1 MRFKHKPTFH
11 MRHLLLLA
19 LLLSSS
25 LAYFSCTP
33 ERTFPT
39 EGGEPG
45 TGTLG
50 SFDASRYVAIGN
62 SIAAGFLSN
71 SLYEAGQLMSYPALI
86 ARQAHGNTETGTGQ
100 SKFQMPIIAEPG
112 FGAAVTVGGN
122 IVLASGRIELGGFS
136 STGTPITF
144 TNTSPTGNGQLP
156 PNNPAFRNATLQ
168 RPYHNLGIP
177 GIVMGDATAA
187 ITTANSLSRSPFID
201 IILRNPALG
210 NRSPVQ
216 QAAALLAPQQGDKL
230 VTFWLGNND
239 VLGYA
244 TSGGVSPAAP
254 TPTAAFTLLYNRALD
269 SLRQIPNVKIIVA
282 NIPDVTAIP
291 FTTTL
296 GPLFRTVLTLNR
308 IPAIFYQRGGTVP
321 ANPAVGVPTQL
332 PTTDV
337 GNPTRALILLTASG
351 AIQQVGA
358 TNGVFAREYW
368 VNILATANPA
378 IRTLPAAQQD
388 TIIRQTLNIV
398 TTAPFALSPQNPL
411 PNQFILDDGEITV
424 ARTAIREFNDAIRAQ
439 VGQRGVVGL
448 VDINGIFNDIVRN
461 GGIEVDG
468 EWLSPTLATGG
479 LFSMDGV
486 HPSPKAHG
494 IVANKFIQIIN
505 REFNAQIPLV
515 IVRNLPNGIV
525 QAGRPAGEAID
536 FSKPEHLKFLDAK
549 VYEAVARQCGAFR
562 DPMF

>member
-1 MRFKHKPTFH
+1 MQR
-11 MRHLLLLA
+11 LLLA
-19 LLLSSS
+19 VLLFTFS
-25 LAYFSCTP
+25 LTYLSCTP

-62 SIAAGFLSN
+62 SITAGFLSN
-71 SLYEAGQLMSYPALI
+71 SLYEEGQLNSYPALI
-86 ARQAHGNTETGTGQ
+86 ARQAHGKSENGIGQ

-112 FGAAVTVGGN
+112 FGAAVTVGTN
-122 IVLASGRIELGGFS
+122 TVLASGRIELGGFS

-144 TNTSPTGNGQLP
+144 TNTSPTGNGQPP
-156 PNNPAFRNATLQ
+156 PNNPAFRNATLA
-168 RPYHNLGIP
+168 RPYNNLGIP
-177 GIVMGDATAA
+177 GIVMGDATLA
-187 ITTANSLSRSPFID
+187 ITSANSVSRSPFID
-201 IILRNPALG
+201 IMLRNPLLG

-254 TPTAAFTLLYNRALD
+254 TPTATFTLLYNRALD
-269 SLRQIPNVKIIVA
+269 SLRRIPNTKIIVA

-296 GPLFRTVLTLNR
+296 GPLFRTLLTVNR
-308 IPAIFYQRGGTVP
+308 IPGIFYQRGGTVP
-321 ANPAVGVPTQL
+321 ANPAIGVPTQL
-332 PTTDV
+332 ATTDI
-337 GNPTRALILLTASG
+337 GNPTRALILLTGSA

-358 TNGVFAREYW
+358 TNGVFARNYW

-411 PNQFILDDGEITV
+411 PNQFILDDGEIAV
-424 ARTAIREFNDAIRAQ
+424 ARQAIREFNDAIRAQ
-439 VGQRGVVGL
+439 VGQGGVVGL
-448 VDINGIFNDIVRN
+448 VDINGIFNNIVRN

-468 EWLSPTLATGG
+468 EWLKTDLAIGG

-494 IVANKFIQIIN
+494 IVANEFIRIIN
-505 REFNAQIPLV
+505 REFNANIPLV
-515 IVRNLPNGIV
+515 IVRDLPNGIV
-525 QAGRPAGEAID
+525 QAGRSASTSAMID
-536 FSKPEHLKFLDAK
+536 FSKTESLKFLDPK
-549 VYEAVARQCGAFR
+549 VYEAVARHCGAFR
-562 DPMF
+562 DYPTF